1 MRLTFLAILAASL
14 LGLAACGGGE
24 DGEAGATGTQPETTP
39 VETVTGEVETTEGIV
54 ALPDTPLTATLTEG
68 YTVVNGTPQDPDPAD
83 LPVEPDTVIAHWYKS
98 GDNWVVV
105 YVDVPESAR
114 PLCPGNSIL
123 VGTDFT
129 DVSNSPV
136 GEGACGAS
144 ANLATDPAGA
154 QECGSLIVYVTAIPA
169 SKEGVLYSTI
179 KVWEDDSTIH
189 GVTGV
194 VSSQTGEAP
203 EVELSD
209 LGC

>member
-1 MRLTFLAILAASL
+1 MRLTILAILAAAL
-14 LGLAACGGGE
+14 LGLAACGGGDDE
-24 DGEAGATGTQPETTP
+24 EAGATGTQPGTTSF
-39 VETVTGEVETTEGIV
+39 ETVTDEVETTEEIV

-98 GDNWVVV
+98 GGSWVVV
-105 YVDVPESAR
+105 YVDVPESER
-114 PLCPGNSIL
+114 PLCPGNSLLIA
-123 VGTDFT
+123 DFAD

-136 GEGACGAS
+136 GDGACGTS

-169 SKEGVLYSTI
+169 SKEGVLTSTI
-179 KVWEDDSTIH
+179 EVWEDDTTIH
-189 GVTGV
+189 GVTGF
-194 VSSQTGEAP
+194 VSSETGEAP